1 MAKRGKRR
9 AKGTGSV
16 REQPVYKRDANGRT
30 LKDDL
35 GKPIVI
41 RKVWRGSWS
50 GTDCYG
56 VVHTLKTS
64 DERRR
69 ACETKLQDLIEE
81 KLDEFE
87 RLRDRQW
94 LDEKNERMEDFRG
107 TLSEPPPNP
116 FPDNPPTLSEFIEQ
130 CYWNSNYASGQS
142 HGYRQNLKGFVRNHL
157 NEPYASDAVPLGSL
171 PMEQIRLSHLMAF
184 DKSKVG
190 VLSTKTR
197 LHILNFLRA
206 VFKYAMGSECHA
218 FTGVRHNI
226 PKEYRL
232 ARGNE
237 LRQTIPKQAVPFQ
250 VLDAIRSKAE
260 EAGDD
265 TMVNLIILAELGVR
279 PNAAAS
285 LSWKDFNE
293 GLQAFMITGQIKTEN
308 GLQVR
313 RPPKNRKAYPVGIL
327 PEDLPILKRTA
338 EYSEYVCPAS
348 RKFPNRP
355 IRHTAWGER
364 FKKYATAAGF
374 PNVVLYD
381 AKSSLVTSA
390 IEGGFTSDL
399 IAMSLG
405 ITSEV
410 VERNYFKQRV
420 EGQREF
426 FAQIRKA
433 RREQADSAENSAE

>member
-16 REQPVYKRDANGRT
+16 REQPVYKRDPQGRT
-30 LKDDL
+30 VKDDL
-35 GKPIVI
+35 GKPIIVRRI
-41 RKVWRGSWS
+41 WRGSWS

-56 VVHTLKTS
+56 VRHVLTTS

-69 ACETKLQDLIEE
+69 ACEQKLDELIDQ

-87 RLRDRQW
+87 RLRARQW
-94 LDEKNERMEDFRG
+94 VDDKNERMEEFRG
-107 TLSEPPPNP
+107 TTSEPPENP
-116 FPDNPPTLSEFIEQ
+116 FPDRPPTLSEFIES
-130 CYWNSNYASGQS
+130 CYWKSNYASGQS
-142 HGYRQNLKGFVRNHL
+142 HGYRQNLKGFVKNHL
-157 NEPYASDAVPLGSL
+157 DKPYASDVIPLGSM
-171 PMEQIRLSHLMAF
+171 PMHEIRLSHLMAF

-190 VLSTKTR
+190 ELSPKTR
-197 LHILNFLRA
+197 GHILNFLRT
-206 VFKYAMGSECHA
+206 VFRYAMGSECHA

-226 PKEYRL
+226 AREYRL
-232 ARGNE
+232 AREND
-237 LRQTIPKQAVPFQ
+237 LRQAIPKQAVPFH
-250 VLDAIRSKAE
+250 VLDAIRAKAE
-260 EAGDD
+260 EAGDH
-265 TMVNLIILAELGVR
+265 TMVNMIILAELGVR

-308 GLQVR
+308 GVQVR
-313 RPPKNRKAYPVGIL
+313 RPPKNRKAYPVGVL
-327 PEDLPILKRTA
+327 PEDLPTLRRTA
-338 EYSEYVCPAS
+338 EYSEFVCPAS

-355 IRHTAWGER
+355 IRHTAWGSR

-433 RREQADSAENSAE
+433 RRDQSGSPENSG